1 MPDSGRRNAR
11 RDRVALYHRSDE
23 TDSVDEK
30 RARREVARDAS
41 SGGRG
46 ARPFFMLPVF
56 GTANSEPVE
65 ALREH
70 QRAL

>member
-1 MPDSGRRNAR
+1 M
-11 RDRVALYHRSDE
+11 YHRSDE

-46 ARPFFMLPVF
+46 ARPFFMLPVL

>member
-1 MPDSGRRNAR
+1 M
-11 RDRVALYHRSDE
+11 YHRSDE

-46 ARPFFMLPVF
+46 ARPFFMLPCVS
-56 GTANSEPVE
+56 TAFSE
-65 ALREH
+65 
-70 QRAL
+70 QTC